1 MTIDDEVLYKKYN
14 LDMEIYRGVP
24 IDFDTLKIRTAN
36 CLKMAGIYVLDQLL
50 SSTYN
55 NLSEIRNLGML
66 SLKDIEEYIKSLDG
80 KDINRT
86 SVTGNSRISAKILK
100 FRKQIFEGAFDEEM
114 YIGLDEIESSVM
126 DNFRE
131 GYRLIE
137 NDLVKLCREKPDVA
151 FSVSQMLNLFVR
163 QIEKNTK
170 FDGLFDAIKEKSQN
184 PLKSYFDIYP
194 LKDELSDE
202 FKDFSTNENVTLG
215 TLFVKTATNGIFVDE
230 KTKFIKWASFD
241 LRKELESF
249 LEGIYARSANA
260 ERVLELR
267 AKKYTLQV
275 IGDELGLTRERVRQI
290 EKKVVQPFCR
300 WQREKKFL
308 PRLSADFR
316 GETILE
322 ATDLQEYFGDVTE
335 VLLYLLQCADDEYF
349 SYDRETDTVIIVDDD
364 ITDFARDYVEKMPDS
379 LDESRIEEFKKKAID
394 EYSIPEDIFYREV
407 SAQYNISGNYY
418 HRSKLSLEK
427 MYMIVLAKYY
437 PDGMNVYKEEE
448 LERFRHLIINEFGD
462 VSLPQK
468 NRAISAAIG
477 RCCILCGRGKY
488 RVKDQSKM
496 PHQLITRVY
505 HYIMNSEKSLF
516 FLNEIFLEFEQ
527 ELRDAGIDNRFFLQG
542 VLREEYDGELFFR
555 RDYVSKDS
563 NNLSLDRDIK
573 LFIKRSK
580 YPVTKAQIREE
591 FPGITEIMLSLAV
604 ADDDIINYRG
614 SYLHSSN
621 LNLHDYDKT
630 YITNIVECVTG
641 DGMPH
646 HCNEIYDVMLNDN
659 PDMLNRLGIYYQ
671 YSLYSLL
678 QYMFGDYYQFE
689 RPYIA
694 HEGVSI
700 NKPMELM
707 EEYVAANDVLEVTEL
722 LELAKEYHYTI
733 YDILKFLNS
742 WNGTH
747 LLISKQ
753 EMASTEY
760 IGITEDIVSAVEALI
775 LDEIGEQA
783 LVTELRCIYKLPK
796 INVAWNEWLIYS
808 VVNRFSSQLE
818 AHTTYSQFRSA
829 SPVVSRI
836 GMFNREAYEGDNSGQ
851 MTQTV
856 DLNDMDAID
865 HYIMEDF
872 EIEW

>member
-1 MTIDDEVLYKKYN
+1 M
-14 LDMEIYRGVP
+14 GS
-24 IDFDTLKIRTAN
+24 
-36 CLKMAGIYVLDQLL
+36 L
-50 SSTYN
+50 S
-55 NLSEIRNLGML
+55 
-66 SLKDIEEYIKSLDG
+66 
-80 KDINRT
+80 
-86 SVTGNSRISAKILK
+86 
-100 FRKQIFEGAFDEEM
+100 
-114 YIGLDEIESSVM
+114 
-126 DNFRE
+126 
-131 GYRLIE
+131 
-137 NDLVKLCREKPDVA
+137 
-151 FSVSQMLNLFVR
+151 
-163 QIEKNTK
+163 
-170 FDGLFDAIKEKSQN
+170 
-184 PLKSYFDIYP
+184 
-194 LKDELSDE
+194 
-202 FKDFSTNENVTLG
+202 
-215 TLFVKTATNGIFVDE
+215 
-230 KTKFIKWASFD
+230 
-241 LRKELESF
+241 
-249 LEGIYARSANA
+249 
-260 ERVLELR
+260 
-267 AKKYTLQV
+267 
-275 IGDELGLTRERVRQI
+275 
-290 EKKVVQPFCR
+290 
-300 WQREKKFL
+300 
-308 PRLSADFR
+308 
-316 GETILE
+316 
-322 ATDLQEYFGDVTE
+322 
-335 VLLYLLQCADDEYF
+335 
-349 SYDRETDTVIIVDDD
+349 
-364 ITDFARDYVEKMPDS
+364 
-379 LDESRIEEFKKKAID
+379 
-394 EYSIPEDIFYREV
+394 
-407 SAQYNISGNYY
+407 
-418 HRSKLSLEK
+418 
-427 MYMIVLAKYY
+427 
-437 PDGMNVYKEEE
+437 
-448 LERFRHLIINEFGD
+448 
-462 VSLPQK
+462 
-468 NRAISAAIG
+468 
-477 RCCILCGRGKY
+477 
-488 RVKDQSKM
+488 
-496 PHQLITRVY
+496 
-505 HYIMNSEKSLF
+505 
-516 FLNEIFLEFEQ
+516 
-527 ELRDAGIDNRFFLQG
+527 
-542 VLREEYDGELFFR
+542 
-555 RDYVSKDS
+555 
-563 NNLSLDRDIK
+563 K

-621 LNLHDYDKT
+621 MNLHDYDKA
-630 YITNIVECVTG
+630 YITNIVEYVTG

-659 PDMLNRLGIYYQ
+659 PDMLNRLGVYYQ

-678 QYMFGDYYQFE
+678 QYMFGDCYQFE

-775 LDEIGEQA
+775 LEEIGEQA

-836 GMFNREAYEGDNSGQ
+836 GMFNREAYEGDDSGQ

-865 HYIMEDF
+865 DYIMEDF